1 MHFKIS
7 SDFMAAMKILY
18 SLLILNLSYIKDNFS
33 QHIKMLVIIHGPI
46 CDAFDDNTSDMHTNF
61 KSGN

>member
-33 QHIKMLVIIHGPI
+33 QHIKFMARCVMP
-46 CDAFDDNTSDMHTNF
+46 FDDNTSDMHTNF